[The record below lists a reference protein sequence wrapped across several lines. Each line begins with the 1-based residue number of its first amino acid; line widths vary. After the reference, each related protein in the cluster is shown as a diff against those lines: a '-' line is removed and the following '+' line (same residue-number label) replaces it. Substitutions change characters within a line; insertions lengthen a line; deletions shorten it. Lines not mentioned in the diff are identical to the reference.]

1 MTPVEINY
9 YTDVRCQRPIL
20 LRNCCTQLN
29 HYICLMSAR
38 KCQRNIIPLCPA
50 VTVRCSFLCLC
61 LKYPKNIYYIKLV
74 TLELRLYFVRR
85 TIPLRL
91 RNFIICLIPL
101 NIPVLYFQSLFL
113 ILARCLEYC
122 ASITVGLINPFCAIF
137 DKDR

>member
-1 MTPVEINY
+1 MDILNKATFNIKQKKKLPARCAEIKQFYKLVYTPVLISSRIVNTCFFISRTATKKEMTPVEINY

-74 TLELRLYFVRR
+74 TLDY
-85 TIPLRL
+85 I
-91 RNFIICLIPL
+91 
-101 NIPVLYFQSLFL
+101 S
-113 ILARCLEYC
+113 
-122 ASITVGLINPFCAIF
+122 
-137 DKDR
+137 